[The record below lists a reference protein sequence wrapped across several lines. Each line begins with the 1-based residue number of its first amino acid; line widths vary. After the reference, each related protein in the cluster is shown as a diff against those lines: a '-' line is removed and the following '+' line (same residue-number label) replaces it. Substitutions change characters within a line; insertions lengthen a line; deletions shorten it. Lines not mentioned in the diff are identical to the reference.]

1 MKKFLAFI
9 LPIFL
14 IVLSSAHTAEEQQY
28 TCPMHPHYIS
38 TDADGNCPICG
49 MDLVPIAGV
58 SSAPGGGG
66 ATITVAPAMIQTMG
80 VRTAAVEEA
89 PFSRIVR
96 AYGNVEPN
104 TRRETVS
111 VSRLEGWIE
120 DLAVTAEGD
129 TVAPGQLLY
138 RVFSPDLV
146 AAQKDFLAAVKIGNE
161 TRVNASEQRLRSLG
175 MQRSAIIALRR
186 DQAVMERTPVF
197 AEAGGVVQSLE
208 ARNGTYVKPGDPV
221 LRLQSYADV
230 WVVASISEQ
239 DLPQIASGLAVE
251 LQFPSAPGT
260 MREGLVDYVYP
271 TIDPNTRTS
280 RVRIIVSNA
289 AGALRPG
296 AFADVRFNVTPG
308 EKLSVPTEAVL
319 RDGRGSHV
327 IAALGDGRFASRAV
341 MTGISS
347 GGRTEILS
355 GVELGERVV
364 VSGQFML
371 DSEANLREGFA
382 KLSAQTFGPDTP
394 LSALPLDAEAL
405 ALFDHFVDAAL
416 YFHEALLD
424 RYEIDPYF
432 LDPAIKAGET
442 LKARFPET
450 RLNPIIDGAQT
461 ALRGAKEATS
471 GDALK
476 DQLAVLMAALEPW
489 LMNGA
494 PAHYRDLGLELY
506 RETGSNRLWIEEG
519 NAVRNPYGTAEASL
533 IDWPDPMAGISG
545 DQNRPETDPHAGH
558 R

>member
-1 MKKFLAFI
+1 MKKFLALI
-9 LPIFL
+9 IPVFL
-14 IVLSSAHTAEEQQY
+14 IVLSSAHAAEEQQY

-38 TDADGNCPICG
+38 TDPDGNCPICG
-49 MDLVPIAGV
+49 MDLVPVAGD
-58 SSAPGGGG
+58 SGAPGAG
-66 ATITVAPAMIQTMG
+66 AMISVAPAMIQTMG

-111 VSRLEGWIE
+111 ASRLEGWIE

-129 TVAPGQLLY
+129 MVAPDQLLY
-138 RVFSPDLV
+138 RIYSPDLV
-146 AAQKDFLAAVKIGNE
+146 AAQKDFLAALKIGNE

-175 MQRSAIIALRR
+175 MQRNTIAALRR
-186 DQAVMERTPVF
+186 DQVVMERTPVY

-251 LQFPSAPGT
+251 LQFPSAPGA
-260 MREGLVDYVYP
+260 MREGKVDYVYP
-271 TIDPNTRTS
+271 TIDPDTRTS
-280 RVRIIVSNA
+280 RVRIIVSNED
-289 AGALRPG
+289 GALRPG
-296 AFADVRFNVTPG
+296 AYADVRFNVMPG
-308 EKLSVPTEAVL
+308 AKLSVPSEAIL

-327 IAALGDGRFASRAV
+327 IISLGEGRFEARAV
-341 MTGISS
+341 TPGASS
-347 GGRTEILS
+347 GQRTEILS
-355 GVELGERVV
+355 GLEPGERVV

-382 KLSAQTFGPDTP
+382 KLSAPTFGSDTP

-405 ALFDHFVDAAL
+405 ALFDHFVDVAL
-416 YFHEALLD
+416 YFHEALRD
-424 RYEIDPYF
+424 RYDIDPYF

-450 RLNPIIDGAQT
+450 RLIPIIDGAQT
-461 ALRGAKEATS
+461 ALTHAKEATS

-476 DQLAVLMAALEPW
+476 EQLAALMAALEPW
-489 LMNGA
+489 LTNGA
-494 PAHYRDLGLELY
+494 PAHYRNLGLGLY
-506 RETGSNRLWIEEG
+506 REAGSNRLWIEEG
-519 NAVRNPYGTAEASL
+519 NAARNPYGNADGSL
-533 IDWPDPMAGISG
+533 IDWPDPMAGMSD

-558 R
+558 Q

>member
-1 MKKFLAFI
+1 MKKFLELI
-9 LPIFL
+9 LPVFL
-14 IVLSSAHTAEEQQY
+14 IVLSSAHAADEQQY

-38 TDADGNCPICG
+38 TDPDGNCPICG
-49 MDLVPIAGV
+49 MDLVPVASDGG
-58 SSAPGGGG
+58 APGGGG
-66 ATITVAPAMIQTMG
+66 ATVTVAPAMIQTMG
-80 VRTAAVEEA
+80 VRTASVEA
-89 PFSRIVR
+89 ASFSRIVR

-111 VSRLEGWIE
+111 ASRVEGWIE
-120 DLAVTAEGD
+120 GLAVTAEGD

-138 RVFSPDLV
+138 RVYSPDLV
-146 AAQKDFLAAVKIGNE
+146 AAQKDFLAALKIGNE

-175 MQRSAIIALRR
+175 MQRSAIAEIRR
-186 DQAVMERTPVF
+186 NQTVLERMPVY

-208 ARNGTYVKPGDPV
+208 ARNGTYVKPGNPV

-230 WVVASISEQ
+230 WVVASVAEQ
-239 DLPQIASGLAVE
+239 DLPEISSGIAVE
-251 LQFPSAPGT
+251 LQFPSAPGAL
-260 MREGLVDYVYP
+260 RDGKVDYVYP

-280 RVRIIVSNA
+280 RVRIIVSNED
-289 AGALRPG
+289 GALRPG
-296 AFADVRFNVTPG
+296 AFADVRFYVKPG
-308 EKLSVPTEAVL
+308 EKLSVPSEAIL

-327 IAALGDGRFASRAV
+327 IASLGEGRFAARQV
-341 MTGISS
+341 MTGVSS

-355 GVELGERVV
+355 GLEPGERVV

-382 KLSAQTFGPDTP
+382 KLSAPTFGPDTP

-416 YFHEALLD
+416 YFHEALRD
-424 RYEIDPYF
+424 RYDIDPYF

-450 RLNPIIDGAQT
+450 KLVPIIDGAQT
-461 ALRGAKEATS
+461 ALTAAKDAKS

-476 DQLAVLMAALEPW
+476 EKLAALMTALEPW

-494 PAHYRDLGLELY
+494 PAHYRDLGLGLY
-506 RETGSNRLWIEEG
+506 REAGSNRLWIEEG
-519 NAVRNPYGTAEASL
+519 NAALNPYSAAETALVE
-533 IDWPDPMAGISG
+533 WPDPMASMPD
-545 DQNRPETDPHAGH
+545 DQSRPETDPHAGH